1 MDTMSVEI
9 IFETHSIST
18 DNEAGIATGWLPGR
32 LSDQGRRL
40 AAELGRR
47 RRGDD
52 LAAVLVSDLSR
63 AVETAQ
69 IAFGDTGIPIHR
81 DRRLRECDY
90 GRLNGMPTARLHAER
105 LRHLDTPWPGG
116 QSYHQ
121 VVDQTR
127 DLLRDLAADWNG
139 SRLLLIAHSANRW
152 ALDHLLLDR
161 DLADL
166 VLAPFGWQEGWRY
179 TLPAGWTGDPPD
191 GRRQRGRA
199 PTAGQG

>member
-1 MDTMSVEI
+1 MSVEI
-9 IFETHSIST
+9 IYETHSIST

-47 RRGDD
+47 RRDDD
-52 LAAVLVSDLSR
+52 LAAVLVSDLTR
-63 AVETAQ
+63 AVETAD
-69 IAFGDTGIPIHR
+69 IAFGDTGIPIHH
-81 DRRLRECDY
+81 DRRLRECNY

-105 LRHLDTPWPGG
+105 LQHLDTPWPGG

-127 DLLRDLAADWNG
+127 DLLRDLAADWDG
-139 SRLLLIAHSANRW
+139 SRLLLVAHSANRW

-166 VLAPFGWQEGWRY
+166 VSAPFGWQEGWRY
-179 TLPAGWTGDPPD
+179 TLPTGWTGDPAD
-191 GRRQRGRA
+191 GR
-199 PTAGQG
+199 

>member
-1 MDTMSVEI
+1 MSVEI
-9 IFETHSIST
+9 IYETHSIST

-47 RRGDD
+47 RRDDD
-52 LAAVLVSDLSR
+52 LAAVLVSDLTR
-63 AVETAQ
+63 AVETAD
-69 IAFGDTGIPIHR
+69 IAFGDTGIPIQH
-81 DRRLRECDY
+81 DRRLRECNY

-105 LRHLDTPWPGG
+105 LQHLDTPWPGG

-166 VLAPFGWQEGWRY
+166 VLSPFSWQEGWRY
-179 TLPAGWTGDPPD
+179 TLPTGWTGDRTD

-199 PTAGQG
+199 PTADQG

>member
-1 MDTMSVEI
+1 MSVEI
-9 IFETHSIST
+9 IYETHSIST

-47 RRGDD
+47 RRDDD
-52 LAAVLVSDLSR
+52 LAAVLVSDLTR
-63 AVETAQ
+63 AVETAD
-69 IAFGDTGIPIHR
+69 IAFGDTGIPIQH
-81 DRRLRECDY
+81 DRRLRECNY

-105 LRHLDTPWPGG
+105 LQHLDTPWPGG

-166 VLAPFGWQEGWRY
+166 VLAPFSWQEGWRY
-179 TLPAGWTGDPPD
+179 TLPTGWTGDPPD
-191 GRRQRGRA
+191 RRRPPDHR
-199 PTAGQG
+199 